1 MRSDEELRRLV
12 SHHPAAVALVM
23 ILARRTMRSSRCAT
37 LLLFAAVMLLLT
49 SAPSKAQNAV
59 QPMLSLETKIVL
71 GDVKGRIDHM
81 ALDPTRNRLFVA
93 ELENNSLGVVDL
105 NERKVVHRITGLTEP
120 QGVAYEPTS
129 DTVYVANGG
138 DGSVR
143 LYRGSDYTETGRIA
157 LGDDADNIR
166 IHPGTGQ
173 ILVGYGAGAIATIN
187 PATRAKIADF
197 RLPAHPESF
206 QLDRK
211 TNQVFVNVPG
221 AKTIVVLD
229 SVSGQR
235 KANWSAKEGGGNF
248 PMALDEEAQ
257 HVIVAYRTPPRL
269 AILSTGGEGIASHEL
284 CGDADDVFVDP
295 KRARI
300 YVSCGQ
306 GFLDVIDARD
316 ANRGRLARVPTT
328 PGARTSYYAA
338 ALDRLFLAV
347 RATSAQP
354 AAIWVYR
361 PAP

>member
-1 MRSDEELRRLV
+1 
-12 SHHPAAVALVM
+12 
-23 ILARRTMRSSRCAT
+23 MRSSRCAT

-49 SAPSKAQNAV
+49 SAPSKAQNVV

-81 ALDPTRNRLFVA
+81 ALDPARNRLFVA

-120 QGVAYEPTS
+120 QGVAYEPAS

-143 LYRGSDYTETGRIA
+143 LYRGSDYTESGRIA

-328 PGARTSYYAA
+328 PGARTSYYVAS
-338 ALDRLFLAV
+338 LDRLFLAV

>member
-12 SHHPAAVALVM
+12 SHQPLAVALVM
-23 ILARRTMRSSRCAT
+23 ILARQTTRSSRRAT
-37 LLLFAAVMLLLT
+37 LLSFAAVMLLLT
-49 SAPSKAQNAV
+49 SAPSKAQNAE
-59 QPMLSLETKIVL
+59 PLLSLEAKIVL

-81 ALDPTRNRLFVA
+81 AFDPARNRLFVA
-93 ELENNSLGVVDL
+93 ELENNSLGVY
-105 NERKVVHRITGLTEP
+105 EITGLTEP
-120 QGVAYEPTS
+120 QGVAYEPVS
-129 DTVYVANGG
+129 DTLYVANGG

-143 LYRGSDYTETGRIA
+143 LYRGADYAETGRIA

-166 IHPGTGQ
+166 IHPGTGH

-211 TNQVFVNVPG
+211 TNQVFVNLPR

-235 KANWSAKEGGGNF
+235 KAIWSAKEGGGNF

-257 HVIVAYRTPPRL
+257 HVIVAYRSPPRL
-269 AILSTGGEGIASHEL
+269 AILSTGGESIASHEL

-295 KRARI
+295 KRTRI

-306 GFLDVIDARD
+306 SFLDVIDARE
-316 ANRGRLARVPTT
+316 ANRGRLARVPTS

-338 ALDRLFLAV
+338 SLDRLFLAV
-347 RATSAQP
+347 RAASAQP